1 MGEWFGYTIEIEFK
15 DYLLLIQIHKKIPL
29 SPFIQQPI
37 PEEQPISKGG
47 VRSKILQNPN
57 PNI

>member
-1 MGEWFGYTIEIEFK
+1 VVWVYTIEMEFK

-29 SPFIQQPI
+29 TPFIHHPI

-47 VRSKILQNPN
+47 VRSEIFQNPN